1 MRVLDLKS
9 AEPEGSQDRPNEVR
23 RPKQPSF
30 VICPFFPESCVL
42 ALLKP
47 WPNLQTLVEALKSL
61 HIYNSSAGKLALKLA
76 ASQAGRGS
84 SDQGLT
90 SNSGLL
96 AAASPITSPEQ
107 RRAHALSSQM

>member
-9 AEPEGSQDRPNEVR
+9 AESEGSQDRPNEVR
-23 RPKQPSF
+23 RLKQPSF
-30 VICPFFPESCVL
+30 VICPSFRERCVL
-42 ALLKP
+42 ALPKP

-84 SDQGLT
+84 SDLGLT
-90 SNSGLL
+90 SKSDLP
-96 AAASPITSPEQ
+96 AAASPSTSPEQ
-107 RRAHALSSQM
+107 